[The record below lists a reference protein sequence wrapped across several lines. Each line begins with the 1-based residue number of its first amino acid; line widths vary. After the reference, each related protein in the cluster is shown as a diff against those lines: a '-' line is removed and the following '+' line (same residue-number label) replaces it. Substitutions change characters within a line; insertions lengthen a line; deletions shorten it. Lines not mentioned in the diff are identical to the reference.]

1 MAYALLAYPPAI
13 LALMVTIEVPRA
25 RPRVTLGA
33 LLAAR
38 DASLAV
44 RAGARM
50 KIAAAIG
57 VAAGQVRRLVVTLLT
72 LTVAGLLRH
81 GLVLGGLAAWVWA
94 AWSFSPLAGQIA
106 AGAALFFL
114 EARRR

>member
-1 MAYALLAYPPAI
+1 
-13 LALMVTIEVPRA
+13 MVTIEVPRT
-25 RPRVTLGA
+25 RPRVSLGA

-44 RAGARM
+44 RSDVRT
-50 KIAAAIG
+50 KFRAAIG
-57 VAAGQVRRLVVTLLT
+57 VAVSTTARGVGQAWHLVVTLLT
-72 LTVAGLLRH
+72 LAVSGLLRH

-94 AWSFSPLAGQIA
+94 AWSFSTLAGLIGF
-106 AGAALFFL
+106 GAALFFL